1 MSTLLAIEQTI
12 SSFQALQE
20 RLGLRR
26 ASDAAFFSEWQT
38 PTAELD
44 DSAKAFLD
52 HLQQRYHNYYNAG
65 LLTEGTVLL
74 SIVAPLLEQIGF
86 HEPPFFVRSE
96 VPVSLEVVEQD
107 EIYRGRMDVLVVR
120 DQLWILTVEAKRSK
134 FAADIAL
141 PQCLAYMSAAPH
153 QPSFGMVTN
162 GSDFLFCKL
171 EDGVYDYSEPFSL
184 LSRQNRLYEVASIL
198 TCLKELSAG
207 VSAASLSEITL
218 PAEDRLPQ
226 L

>member
-12 SSFQALQE
+12 SSFQELQE

-26 ASDAAFFSEWQT
+26 VTEASFFPEWQV
-38 PTAELD
+38 PSVELTD
-44 DSAKAFLD
+44 DDRAFLD

-74 SIVAPLLEQIGF
+74 SIVAPLLERLGF

-96 VPVSLEVVEQD
+96 VPISLEVEDRD
-107 EIYRGRMDVLVVR
+107 EVYRGQIDVLVIR
-120 DQLWILTVEAKRSK
+120 DLLWVLTVEAKRSK

-141 PQCLAYMSAAPH
+141 PQCLVYMSAAPE

-162 GSDFLFCKL
+162 GSDFIFCKL
-171 EDGVYDYSEPFSL
+171 DTGVYDFSEVFSL
-184 LSRQNRLYEVASIL
+184 LSRQNKLYEVATIL
-198 TCLKELSAG
+198 THLKNSQFSNQG
-207 VSAASLSEITL
+207 
-218 PAEDRLPQ
+218 
-226 L
+226 